1 MNTKRIVGRALDLA
15 VIAMLVFGSGDVR
28 LFATLLAAA
37 MALVALLGLVS
48 LTKAAALEIHG
59 TPKGRVVGWAVTLAY
74 TAALVAAGSPVV
86 AVFYLAAI
94 VCLRFRAET
103 VATE

>member
-48 LTKAAALEIHG
+48 LTKAAAQEIHG
-59 TPKGRVVGWAVTLAY
+59 TVGQRALAWGVNLTY
-74 TAALVAAGSPVV
+74 TAALVASGSPVV
-86 AVFYLAAI
+86 AVFYLAA
-94 VCLRFRAET
+94 VACLRFRAET